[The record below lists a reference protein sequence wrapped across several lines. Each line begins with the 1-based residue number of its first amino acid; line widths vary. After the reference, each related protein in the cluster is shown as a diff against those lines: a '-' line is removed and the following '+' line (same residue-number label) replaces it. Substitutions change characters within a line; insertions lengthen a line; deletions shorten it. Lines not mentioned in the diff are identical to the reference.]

1 MPKMR
6 FTAPHLA
13 RANGSG
19 HRQSPKTPQ
28 HDFGA
33 QKAMRFPRLIHG
45 NCIDGLRRLPDE
57 LVDAVVTDPP
67 YGIRYRSPS
76 GARILNDNAAYIWWL
91 HEAWRVTAK
100 NGALVCFC
108 RWDVQEDFRWAIELA
123 GWKVKSQVIWDRMLH
138 GMGDVRAAFAPRHD
152 VIWFAVK
159 GNYRFPNRRP
169 VSVIQTQR
177 MRSGLVH
184 PTEKPVEL
192 MERLLEAVVRP
203 AGVVLDPCMGSGS
216 TGVACTNKGYRFI
229 GMELDPNHFRTAK
242 QRIALRTSS
251 RRKS

>member
-1 MPKMR
+1 MPKKCS
-6 FTAPHLA
+6 TETHLV
-13 RANGSG
+13 RTNGAG
-19 HRQSPKTPQ
+19 CKQGPKTLQ
-28 HDFGA
+28 QGFGS
-33 QKAMRFPRLIHG
+33 QTGMRYPSLIHG
-45 NCIDGLRRLPDE
+45 NCIDGLRRLPGE
-57 LVDAVVTDPP
+57 FVDAVVTDPP
-67 YGIRYRSPS
+67 YGIRYKSRS

-159 GNYRFPNRRP
+159 GNYRFPSRRP
-169 VSVIQTQR
+169 ASVIQSQR
-177 MRSGLVH
+177 IRSGLVH

-216 TGVACTNKGYRFI
+216 TGVACVRKGYRFI
-229 GMELDPNHFRTAK
+229 GMELDPDHFETARR
-242 QRIALRTSS
+242 RIVLRSPS
-251 RRKS
+251 RKLS

>member
-1 MPKMR
+1 MAKKCPSETDR
-6 FTAPHLA
+6 AG
-13 RANGSG
+13 ANGSG
-19 HRQSPKTPQ
+19 CKQAPKTPRQ
-28 HDFGA
+28 GFGA
-33 QKAMRFPRLIHG
+33 KKGRAYPHLIHG

-67 YGIRYRSPS
+67 YGIRYKSRS

-123 GWKVKSQVIWDRMLH
+123 GWKMKSQVIWDRMLH

-159 GNYRFPNRRP
+159 GNYRFPDRRP
-169 VSVIQTQR
+169 ASVIQTQR
-177 MRSGLVH
+177 IRSGLVH

-216 TGVACTNKGYRFI
+216 TGVACNRKGYRFI
-229 GMELDPNHFRTAK
+229 GMELDPKHFRTAK
-242 QRIALRTSS
+242 KRIVLRTSS
-251 RRKS
+251 RRK